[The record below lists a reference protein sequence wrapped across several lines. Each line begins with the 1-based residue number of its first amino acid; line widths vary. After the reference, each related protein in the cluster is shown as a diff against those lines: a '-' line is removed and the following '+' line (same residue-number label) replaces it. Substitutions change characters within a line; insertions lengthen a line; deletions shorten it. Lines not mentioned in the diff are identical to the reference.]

1 MPCYDYSTF
10 TQSTNI
16 REYQTT
22 RRLISPIKQSHTRIV
37 RGRPSSRKHGR
48 RSTSTRVEGE
58 EHASHEIAEAPEA
71 SNAL

>member
-1 MPCYDYSTF
+1 MTTRRLRNQQTFVST
-10 TQSTNI
+10 
-16 REYQTT
+16 RPT